1 MLINPRR
8 FALPLLF
15 FIGILAFIG
24 SKITFINLI
33 EPLPG
38 GAVLV
43 ALISVILILKAPIT
57 AALVT
62 AFIMG
67 ELLFEWRYSLPI
79 FLLTLIILLMI

>member
-1 MLINPRR
+1 MLVSPRR
-8 FALPLLF
+8 VALPLLF
-15 FIGILAFIG
+15 FVGILAFIG
-24 SKITFINLI
+24 SKITFTNFI

-43 ALISVILILKAPIT
+43 AFIGVILILKAPIT

-67 ELLFEWRYSLPI
+67 ETLFEWRYSIPI
-79 FLLTLIILLMI
+79 FLLCLVFLVLI